1 MSAKS
6 SSQENTL
13 RQKLA
18 RVHKIAAALEW
29 SDPLETHISAR
40 IPNSDT
46 ILITP
51 KHGVFAEINP
61 QD

>member
-1 MSAKS
+1 MGTKS

-13 RQKLA
+13 RQKLV

-51 KHGVFAEINP
+51 KHGVFC
-61 QD
+61 